1 MLRHIVMWKFKE
13 GVSES
18 ENKKNAQEVKAKL
31 EALKD
36 SISEIIEIKVHIN
49 ALPTCSM
56 DVMLDSLFEN
66 EDTMNAYKVHPDH
79 VRVAAFV
86 SSVLQ
91 DRADMDYYE

>member
-1 MLRHIVMWKFKE
+1 MLRHIVMWKYKQ
-13 GVSES
+13 GVPES
-18 ENKKNAQEVKAKL
+18 ENKKNAMEVKAKL
-31 EALKD
+31 EALKH

-49 ALPTCSM
+49 ALATCSM

-79 VRVAAFV
+79 VAVAAFV

-91 DRADMDYYE
+91 DRVDMDYYE